1 MTMTLQELIQQARAE
16 IREIGVAEASGFMEQ
31 GPTVID
37 VREPNEYVVG
47 FVPDAINI
55 PRGILEF
62 KLDSFPQLAD
72 REKPVLVYCKSG
84 GRSALAAQTLQRLG
98 FSNVASLAGGF
109 DGWIAA
115 GKGMQKDPST
125 C

>member
-16 IREIGVAEASGFMEQ
+16 IREIEVAEASGFMEQ

-72 REKPVLVYCKSG
+72 RDKPVLVYCKSG
-84 GRSALAAQTLQRLG
+84 GRSALAAQILQRLG

-109 DGWIAA
+109 DGWVAA
-115 GKGMQKDPST
+115 GKGVQKDPSV

>member
-1 MTMTLQELIQQARAE
+1 MSMTLQDLIGQARAE
-16 IREIGVAEASGFMEQ
+16 IREIGVAEASEFMEQ

-37 VREPNEYVVG
+37 VREPNEYVAG
-47 FVPDAINI
+47 FVPEAINI
-55 PRGILEF
+55 PRGVLEF
-62 KLDSFPQLAD
+62 KVDSFPQLAN
-72 REKPVLVYCKSG
+72 RERAVLLYCKSG

-109 DGWIAA
+109 DGWVAA
-115 GKGMQKDPST
+115 GNGVQKDPSV